1 MGGGLPTTPPEGD
14 HLKHRSANHPRP
26 ARRRKVHGFSWWFA
40 GVGATVGLLLLA
52 GLVLLVRSGVNGG
65 GSRANPP
72 PATVQAA
79 PLAEGQPAPDFSAAT
94 LQGSRLSLSSLRG
107 RPVLVNFFASWCT
120 VCEAELPGIEEAYQA
135 HQAGGF
141 TVVGVNTLETG
152 DGLAFYQRMHLTF
165 PAVYDPGNPGRIG
178 SAYGVT
184 QGLPAS
190 VFIDRT
196 GKVQLIQYGPVTRSL
211 IDQELAKL

>member
-1 MGGGLPTTPPEGD
+1 MSGKQRTA
-14 HLKHRSANHPRP
+14 SHPRP
-26 ARRRKVHGFSWWFA
+26 AKRRKVSGFPWRFA
-40 GVGATVGLLLLA
+40 GVGTAVGLLLLA
-52 GLVLLVRSGVNGG
+52 SLVLLLRSNGNEG

-79 PLAEGQPAPDFSAAT
+79 TLAQGQPAPDFSAAT

-107 RPVLVNFFASWCT
+107 RPLLINFFASWCT
-120 VCEAELPGIEEAYQA
+120 VCEVELPGIEQAYQE

-152 DGLAFYQRMHLTF
+152 DGLAFYRRMHLTF

-178 SAYGVT
+178 AAYGVT

-190 VFIDRT
+190 VFVDRA
-196 GKVQLIQYGPVTRSL
+196 GRVQLIQYGPVTRTL
-211 IDQELAKL
+211 IDQELAQL

>member
-1 MGGGLPTTPPEGD
+1 VTTSA
-14 HLKHRSANHPRP
+14 KHRIANDPRP
-26 ARRRKVHGFSWWFA
+26 AGRRKVQGFPCRSA
-40 GVGATVGLLLLA
+40 GVGAAVSLLLLA
-52 GLVLLVRSGVNGG
+52 SLVLLVRSDVNGG

-79 PLAEGQPAPDFSAAT
+79 TLAQGQPAPDFSAAT

-107 RPVLVNFFASWCT
+107 RPVLINFFASWCT
-120 VCEAELPGIEEAYQA
+120 VCEVELPGIEQAYQE
-135 HQAGGF
+135 HQASGF
-141 TVVGVNTLETG
+141 TVVGVNTLENG
-152 DGLAFYQRMHLTF
+152 DGLAFYRRLRLTF

-190 VFIDRT
+190 VFVDRAGT
-196 GKVQLIQYGPVTRSL
+196 VQLVQYGPVTKSL

>member
-1 MGGGLPTTPPEGD
+1 MSS
-14 HLKHRSANHPRP
+14 KHRTANRHPP
-26 ARRRKVHGFSWWFA
+26 ATRRKVRGFSWRS
-40 GVGATVGLLLLA
+40 TVVIGTLALLVTT
-52 GLVLLVRSGVNGG
+52 GLVLLIRSGVSGG
-65 GSRANPP
+65 GSGANPP
-72 PATVQAA
+72 PATVSAA
-79 PLAEGQPAPDFSAAT
+79 TVAKGQPAPDFSAAT

-107 RPVLVNFFASWCT
+107 RPVLINFFASWCT
-120 VCEAELPGIEEAYQA
+120 VCEAELPGIEQTYQE
-135 HQAGGF
+135 HQPSGF

-152 DGLAFYQRMHLTF
+152 DGLAFYRHLHLTF

-190 VFIDRT
+190 VFVDRA
-196 GKVQLIQYGPVTRSL
+196 GKVQLIQYGPVTKSL

>member
-1 MGGGLPTTPPEGD
+1 MTMSA
-14 HLKHRSANHPRP
+14 KHRTFNHHRL
-26 ARRRKVHGFSWWFA
+26 ARRRKVRAFPWRSA
-40 GVGATVGLLLLA
+40 GLVAAVSLLVLA
-52 GLVLLVRSGVNGG
+52 GLVLLLRSGVNGG

-72 PATVQAA
+72 PATVEAA
-79 PLAEGQPAPDFSAAT
+79 TLAQGQPAPDFSAAT

-107 RPVLVNFFASWCT
+107 RPVLINFFASWCT
-120 VCEAELPGIEEAYQA
+120 VCEVELPGIEEAYQA
-135 HQAGGF
+135 HRADGF

-152 DGLAFYQRMHLTF
+152 DGLAFYQRMKLSF

-190 VFIDRT
+190 IFVDRM
-196 GKVQLIQYGPVTRSL
+196 GKVQLIQYGPVTKSL

>member
-1 MGGGLPTTPPEGD
+1 MPGRTSTGLLVTV
-14 HLKHRSANHPRP
+14 P
-26 ARRRKVHGFSWWFA
+26 ARRRGQRRQAAIGRQWLWAAVIA
-40 GVGATVGLLLLA
+40 AVLII

-65 GSRANPP
+65 GNHANPP
-72 PATVQAA
+72 RATVEAA
-79 PLAEGQPAPDFSAAT
+79 TLAQGQPAPDFSAT
-94 LQGSRLSLSSLRG
+94 MLDGSRLSLSSLRG
-107 RPVLVNFFASWCT
+107 KPVLINFFASWCT
-120 VCEAELPGIEEAYQA
+120 VCEAELPGIEQAYQE
-135 HQAGGF
+135 HRAGGF

-152 DGLAFYQRMHLTF
+152 DGLAFYRRMNLTF

-190 VFIDRT
+190 VFVDRT
-196 GKVQLIQYGPVTRSL
+196 GKVQLIQYGPVTKSL